1 MNIVDEVKRIL
12 FELSGEENI
21 ENTATLQ
28 DDLALDSLSMVSL
41 LLEIEVSFG
50 IELDESDM
58 DPFALDTVQSI
69 VDLVERY
76 IGEEHE

>member
-21 ENTATLQ
+21 ENTAELQ
-28 DDLALDSLSMVSL
+28 NDLALDSLSMVSL
-41 LLEIEVSFG
+41 LLEIEDSFG

-69 VDLVERY
+69 VDMVKRY
-76 IGEEHE
+76 VGDKNE